1 MQCHHSIE
9 DQDTIKLCVAGVP
22 IFNPLSNSEMQEVA
36 QMGVSK
42 TYLKGELIFQPE
54 DSSEN
59 LLIIHKG
66 KVKIY
71 QVAES
76 GKEQLLRILEP
87 GDFMGELSLFT
98 NEMVSSFAEAMVKTE
113 ICMIKRPDLQ
123 ELLSNHPKIS
133 MKILEEFGR
142 RLSNAEKTIERLS
155 LQDMEKRTASYLVDL
170 VMAHVDPENT
180 LPPYQLTLPMS
191 KKDLSSFI
199 GTTQETLSRR
209 LSTFQD
215 RGWITQTGQ
224 RNINILNFVALQDT
238 AK

>member
-1 MQCHHSIE
+1 
-9 DQDTIKLCVAGVP
+9 
-22 IFNPLSNSEMQEVA
+22 
-36 QMGVSK
+36 
-42 TYLKGELIFQPE
+42 
-54 DSSEN
+54 
-59 LLIIHKG
+59 
-66 KVKIY
+66 
-71 QVAES
+71 
-76 GKEQLLRILEP
+76 
-87 GDFMGELSLFT
+87 MGELSLFT

-113 ICMIKRPDLQ
+113 ICMIKRSDLQ

-170 VMAHVDPENT
+170 VKAHVDPENT

>member
-1 MQCHHSIE
+1 MKCSHTNE
-9 DQDTIKLCVAGVP
+9 DLGPIKLCVSGVP

-36 QMGVSK
+36 EMGISK
-42 TYLKGELIFQPE
+42 TYNKGELIYQPD

-66 KVKIY
+66 RVKIY
-71 QVAES
+71 QVAET

-98 NEMVSSFAEAMVKTE
+98 NETIASFAEAMIRTE
-113 ICMIKRPDLQ
+113 ICMIKRTNLQ
-123 ELLSNHPKIS
+123 ELLLNHPKIS

-155 LQDMEKRTASYLVDL
+155 LQDTEKRTASYLVEL
-170 VMAHVDPENT
+170 VKAHVDLEHA
-180 LPPYQLTLPMS
+180 LPPFQLTLPMS

-199 GTTQETLSRR
+199 GATQETLSRR

-215 RGWITQTGQ
+215 RGWISQTGQ
-224 RNINILNFVALQDT
+224 RNITIVDFEALQDT